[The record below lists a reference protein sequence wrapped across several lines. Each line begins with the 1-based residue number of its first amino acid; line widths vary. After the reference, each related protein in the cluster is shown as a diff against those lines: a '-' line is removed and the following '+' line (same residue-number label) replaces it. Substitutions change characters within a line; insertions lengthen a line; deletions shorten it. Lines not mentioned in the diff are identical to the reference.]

1 VDRQRQSIP
10 AEQAPR
16 LSVVV
21 TSYRR
26 TDALERCLEGIRAQV
41 PLPDEVVVVYRRDDE
56 ATRELLARWIAL
68 DPERHRVTEAERPG
82 IIHALVAGT
91 GAARAD
97 VVAFLD
103 DDAVPRAGWLAEL
116 RHGFLDPTVGGVG
129 GPIVD
134 HVDGHVRRG
143 RTRRVGQITWY
154 GRVIGRH
161 DRETDYCG
169 DVEVL
174 TGANMVFQRTLIHH
188 DERLLHTSN
197 GLALANDFDA
207 CLTVRRLGRRLV
219 YSPRAV
225 VDHFTTSYRD
235 PVLGARVAGA
245 DVFTSAANRTYALL
259 KYLPAHRRIAFL
271 LYGFLLGSS
280 TLPGPLR
287 ALVEL
292 LLSPRRAMEMA
303 RRIPTTWR
311 GRSAGVRMYRAWRSE
326 GRPFTSRSESS

>member
-1 VDRQRQSIP
+1 MDRQRQPIASD
-10 AEQAPR
+10 QA
-16 LSVVV
+16 LKVSVVV

-26 TDALERCLEGIRAQV
+26 TDSLERCLEGIRTQV
-41 PLPDEVVVVYRRDDE
+41 PLPDEVVVVYRGDDA
-56 ATRELLARWIAL
+56 ATRELLARWVAL
-68 DPERHRVTEAERPG
+68 DPDRHRMTEAERPG
-82 IIHALVAGT
+82 IIYALVAGT
-91 GAARAD
+91 EAARAD

-103 DDAVPRAGWLAEL
+103 DDAVPRPGWLAEL
-116 RHGFLDPTVGGVG
+116 RHGFADPTVGGVG

-143 RTRRVGQITWY
+143 RTRQVGRVTWY

-174 TGANMVFQRTLIHH
+174 TGANMVFRRTLIHH

-207 CLTVRRLGRRLV
+207 CLTVRRLGHRLM
-219 YSPRAV
+219 YSPRAL

-287 ALVEL
+287 ALVEVP
-292 LLSPRRAMEMA
+292 LSPRRAVEMA
-303 RRIPTTWR
+303 RRTPTTWR

-326 GRPFTSRSESS
+326 GRPFTSRSASS